1 MLLENASVELDSY
14 ECEFCIWLKSLF
26 MFDRG
31 EREDESFLEVV
42 LESEYEETLMWV
54 FKTLTN

>member
-1 MLLENASVELDSY
+1 MLLENASVELDSN
-14 ECEFCIWLKSLF
+14 ECEFCIWLKRLF

-31 EREDESFLEVV
+31 EREAESFLEVV